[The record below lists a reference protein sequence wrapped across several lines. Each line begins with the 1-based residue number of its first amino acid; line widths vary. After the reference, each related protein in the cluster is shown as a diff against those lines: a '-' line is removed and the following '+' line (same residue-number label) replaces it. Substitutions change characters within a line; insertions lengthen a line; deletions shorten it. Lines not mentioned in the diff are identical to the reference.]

1 MTHIGKEPDF
11 SQSLTFDW
19 DVITTEKYFLIMTRQ
34 QLLES
39 TKVPEKLKQKL
50 EDDIELMRLSK
61 KRKLDKTDIVKLLE
75 YIV

>member
-1 MTHIGKEPDF
+1 
-11 SQSLTFDW
+11 
-19 DVITTEKYFLIMTRQ
+19 MTRQ